1 MTTPEDT
8 KRCAH
13 CGGEFYRRIGL
24 SRRRFTAQQFCSDR
38 CSRESRVRAEHDTK
52 TCENPACLAKFDRP
66 IGQSRHD
73 FSFRRFCSPACS
85 RATRPRPANPI
96 EPLTGPAVGDWRTKA
111 VCIGADPVWFDAQTV
126 WDSDTELLAT
136 MAAKSFCA
144 RCPVLN
150 DCARDADAHRD
161 LGVRGGVYR
170 TQKQGRYWWKR
181 CMPDA
186 PEPRLHDRRR
196 VA

>member
-1 MTTPEDT
+1 MSAPEDT

-24 SRRRFTAQQFCSDR
+24 SRRRFTAQRFCSER
-38 CSRESRVRAEHDTK
+38 CSRESRVRIEHDTK

-73 FSFRRFCSPACS
+73 FSFRRFCSPACG

-96 EPLTGPAVGDWRTKA
+96 QPLTGVTVGDWQTRA
-111 VCIGADPVWFDAQTV
+111 ACLVADPIWFDAQAV

-144 RCPVLN
+144 SCPVLT
-150 DCARDADAHRD
+150 DCAASADAHRE
-161 LGVRGGVYR
+161 LGVWGGVYR
-170 TQKQGRYWWKR
+170 TIKQGRYWWKR

-186 PEPRLHDRRR
+186 PEPRLTDRRR